1 MRHIFK
7 PISRWFVFLI
17 LFFYSPGFSFP
28 QGYLVHC
35 YSETDGLPSAFVYGI
50 TQDHQGRMWF
60 ATRAGIAVYDGV
72 SWEKFTVSH
81 GLPVPSFS
89 KITVD
94 RKGRIWALGHPGQG
108 GIWVVYYENGQWNS
122 FPGPAVENFELS
134 QTTSFALLEQGE
146 QNTLPTIAVG
156 TAAQGILLRHQEKWK
171 HLTQHHGLVSNTV
184 NGIATIKG
192 KFYAATDKGLS
203 MIDSHFNVDNRLN
216 GRLDLVST
224 RIKGIG
230 VQHKDKFP
238 ACPLESSRVWLYGE
252 NWIGWFDEKDFK
264 LTRYPLG
271 MLLSGKRRPVN
282 ILPGYCC
289 GVYVGNHYSLNY
301 FNYKTGAWQSLDT
314 PNGLIGGGANS
325 LYIDFE
331 KNIWIACERGVS
343 KISSRRFSN
352 FQRHHGLLEDEVTA
366 LLEYEPGKFI
376 LGHNNGITF
385 YDGKE
390 FLPVPFSWEGES
402 ALPVCRVLDI
412 QMDANKDIW
421 LAASWAGLAKVNPR
435 FPRRV
440 TWFGPEHGLSRK
452 IICLWIDQ
460 HTNRMWVGTEKGI
473 YLRTP
478 NHPNAQQKP
487 EFVLM
492 NMKELQDHYPRRI
505 YGDSGEL
512 RYIAGHNTGV
522 FIYDEQN
529 HQWKNYTVP
538 DDEKANLIYAIK
550 KDSSGRLFIGTMAG
564 LYILENETLKKFK
577 SKGFQVD
584 RPVYFILEDHK
595 KQLWFGTDNGVVC
608 WDGEKSNRYSIK
620 EGLVGQETNRAAAIT
635 DTGGRMWIGTNRGV
649 SIYDEAFDN
658 SILYNPPPKVQLSH
672 VRVSGKRFPLS
683 QNHPIQLAYG
693 DNTLVFHFRGISFA
707 DETAIRFKNIL
718 EGFEAGWSR
727 EHYPY
732 QQMIRYLNL
741 PPGSYRFRIK
751 ARNAL
756 GIWSD
761 EAVSPKITIL
771 NPFYRTWW
779 FFLLAV
785 ISIGAVFYG
794 MFRYLSQKR
803 HASLL
808 EKQVEERTH
817 QLQAV
822 EQRYRSLF
830 KESKDVVFITTP
842 EGKIIDVNPAGL
854 ELFGY
859 SSKEEASNANSVL
872 EIYNKAADRAAFREE
887 IEKKG
892 YVQDYEI
899 TFKNREKKLI
909 TTLVTASVVRDK
921 QGKITAYRGI
931 VKDITQLKKLEE
943 RLSQAQKMEAIGTLA
958 GGIAH
963 DFNNILAVIMG
974 KAELM
979 RDDLSAGNKVRKE
992 AETIVNVVERGAE
1005 LVKQILTFS
1014 RQSKSVRKPIK
1025 PGNIIKDSLS
1035 LLRSILPSTIEI
1047 RQDIRDTSTRLLADD
1062 AQIRQIVMN
1071 FGTNAAHAMREQGG
1085 VLKVNLQ
1092 VIFLDAR
1099 ACKKYDDIKPGS
1111 YLELTVSDTGHGMD
1125 PEVMK
1130 RIFEPYFTTKKTG
1143 EGTGMGLAVTHGIV
1157 KSYGGDI
1164 SVHSEIGKGTTF
1176 QVLLPCLRDTET
1188 QQLEAE
1194 TQLKEEIPGGTE
1206 SILLVDDEAE
1216 LTAAVKKMLE
1226 KLGYHVVGKSSSKE
1240 ALSLFKKAP
1249 LQFDIIISD
1258 LTMPHMT
1265 GIQLAREVKRVRID
1279 IPIVL
1284 LSGYSLDMTVEQINA
1299 FGVSDFISKPINRNK
1314 LARVVRRVLDKKQ
1327 MTEDRGQRT
1336 EDGRRKTD
1344 DR

>member
-1 MRHIFK
+1 MRYIFK
-7 PISRWFVFLI
+7 SLARWIVFLI
-17 LFFYSPGFSFP
+17 LFFYLSIFSLS

-72 SWEKFTVSH
+72 SWEKFTVSN
-81 GLPVPSFS
+81 GLPVQSFS

-94 RKGRIWALGHPGQG
+94 REDRIWALSYPGQG
-108 GIWVVYYENGQWNS
+108 GIQVFYYENGQWNS
-122 FPGPAVENFELS
+122 LPGPAGKNFDLTE
-134 QTTSFALLEQGE
+134 TTSLALSEQGK
-146 QNTLPTIAVG
+146 QNTVPTIALG
-156 TAAQGILLRHQEKWK
+156 TADQGILIRHQGKWI
-171 HLTQHHGLVSNTV
+171 HMTQQHGLLSNTV
-184 NGIATIKG
+184 NGVVSIEG

-203 MIDSHFNVDNRLN
+203 VIDSHFNVNNRLN
-216 GRLDLVST
+216 LQLDLGST
-224 RIKGIG
+224 RIKGIT
-230 VQHKDKFP
+230 VQHKDRFP
-238 ACPLESSRVWLYGE
+238 DCTLESSRVWLYGE

-264 LTRYPLG
+264 MTRYPLG
-271 MLLSGKRRPVN
+271 LLLSGKKRSVN
-282 ILPGYCC
+282 ILPDYYS
-289 GVYVGNHYSLNY
+289 GVYVGDFFLLDY
-301 FNYKTGAWQSLDT
+301 FNYKTGSWQYLDA
-314 PNGLIGGGANS
+314 PNGLIGGGTNS

-390 FLPVPFSWEGES
+390 FLPVPFFREEDT

-421 LAASWAGLAKVNPR
+421 LAASWAGLAKVNPG
-435 FPRRV
+435 FPRRI
-440 TWFGPEHGLSRK
+440 TWYGPEHGLSRK

-460 HTNRMWVGTEKGI
+460 HTNRMWVGTETGI
-473 YLRTP
+473 FFRKP
-478 NHPNAQQKP
+478 NQPHARQKP

-492 NMKELQDHYPRRI
+492 NIKEFPQHNPRRI
-505 YGDSGEL
+505 YGGSGQL

-529 HQWKNYTVP
+529 HRWKNYTVP
-538 DDEKANLIYAIK
+538 DDEKANGTYAIK
-550 KDSSGRLFIGTMAG
+550 KDSRGRLFIGTVGG

-577 SKGFQVD
+577 SNGFQVD
-584 RPVYFILEDHK
+584 RPVYFILEDNK
-595 KQLWFGTDNGVVC
+595 KQLWFGTDNGVMC
-608 WDGEKSNRYSIK
+608 WDGQKVRRYSIR
-620 EGLVGQETNRAAAIT
+620 EGLIGQETNRAAAIT
-635 DTGGRMWIGTNRGV
+635 DTNGRIWIGTNRGV

-658 SILYNPPPKVQLSH
+658 SALYNPPPKVQLYQ
-672 VRVSGKRFPLS
+672 VQVPGKQFPLS
-683 QNHPIQLAYG
+683 QNHPIQLAHQ

-707 DETAIRFKNIL
+707 DETAIRFKNKL
-718 EGFEAGWSR
+718 EGLELEWSR

-741 PPGSYRFRIK
+741 PPGTYRFHLK
-751 ARNAL
+751 ARNAR
-756 GIWSD
+756 GVWSD
-761 EAVSPKITIL
+761 EVVSPKITIL

-779 FFLLAV
+779 FFLLAA
-785 ISIGAVFYG
+785 ISVGAVFYG
-794 MFRYLSQKR
+794 MYRYISQKQY
-803 HASLL
+803 ASLL

-817 QLQAV
+817 RLRAV
-822 EQRYRSLF
+822 EQQYRSLF
-830 KESKDVVFITTP
+830 EESKDVVFITST

-854 ELFGY
+854 QLFGY
-859 SSKEEASNANSVL
+859 SSKDEVLNSNSVL
-872 EIYNKAADRAAFREE
+872 EIYNNPADRDVFREE

-892 YVQDYEI
+892 YVQDFEI
-899 TFKNREKKLI
+899 TFKNREDKLI
-909 TTLVTASVVRDK
+909 TTLVTASLVRD
-921 QGKITAYRGI
+921 QEGNITAYRGI
-931 VKDITQLKKLEE
+931 IKDITQLKKLEE
-943 RLSQAQKMEAIGTLA
+943 RLLQAQKMEAIGTLA

-974 KAELM
+974 QAELM
-979 RDDLSAGNKVRKE
+979 RDDFPPGNQVHKK
-992 AETIVNVVERGAE
+992 AESIVIAADRGAE

-1014 RQSKSVRKPIK
+1014 RQSTSQRKLIN

-1047 RQDIRDTSTRLLADD
+1047 RQDIRAASTRLLAD
-1062 AQIRQIVMN
+1062 ATQIRQIVMN
-1071 FGTNAAHAMREQGG
+1071 FGTNAAHAMREKGG
-1085 VLKVNLQ
+1085 VLEVKLEE
-1092 VIFLDAR
+1092 IFLDAR
-1099 ACKKYDDIKPGS
+1099 VCKKYDDIKPGH
-1111 YLELTVSDTGHGMD
+1111 YLELTVSDTGHGMP

-1164 SVHSEIGKGTTF
+1164 SVQSEKGKGTTF
-1176 QVLLPCLRDTET
+1176 RVLLPCIRDKEM
-1188 QQLEAE
+1188 QQPEADAQLE
-1194 TQLKEEIPGGTE
+1194 EEIPGGTE
-1206 SILLVDDEAE
+1206 RILLVDDETE
-1216 LTAAVKKMLE
+1216 LTETAKKILE
-1226 KLGYHVVGKSSSKE
+1226 RLGYEVVGKSSSLE

-1249 LQFDIIISD
+1249 FQFDIIISD

-1265 GIQLAREVKRVRID
+1265 GIQLAREIKRIRTD

-1284 LSGYSLDMTVEQINA
+1284 LSGYNLDMTVEQINA
-1299 FGVSDFISKPINRNK
+1299 FGVSDFISKPISRNK
-1314 LARVVRRVLDKKQ
+1314 LARIVRRVLD
-1327 MTEDRGQRT
+1327 
-1336 EDGRRKTD
+1336 RR
-1344 DR
+1344 